1 MCEER
6 MLQELPIATKA
17 KLLIPADQRAG

>member
-1 MCEER
+1 MRDER

>member
-1 MCEER
+1 MREER